1 MGRRRGAIRR
11 AGDRVTSVSPRLE
24 ALAGSPEKFP
34 GALLLTG
41 PSEPA
46 LDRESLRLAARLLC
60 PGDDPGAAC
69 GGCRRVFAGL
79 HPDLLTIEP
88 EGVQIRVDRVREALA
103 FGAGRPYEAPRRVV
117 RIRRAELLGPEAAN
131 ALLKALEEP
140 GARVRWILTTARPE
154 SLLATI
160 RSRCAGAGVLAPPRE
175 EREAAW
181 RERGLSGGDAADL
194 VVFGCAE
201 DADPAAR
208 LEESRAFRAAA
219 VEALEEGLVQGRRAA
234 LVLLADACAS
244 LPAEDARVLAEL
256 LGDAALADASP
267 GSDAIRHKAV
277 AGRLAQIAR
286 RVRPPALRDACI
298 AASDP
303 PPDNRRGNRRLHF
316 EKVLMD
322 LYDGRER

>member
-1 MGRRRGAIRR
+1 M
-11 AGDRVTSVSPRLE
+11 TSVSPRLE
-24 ALAGSPEKFP
+24 ALAGSPERFP

-41 PSEPA
+41 PSEAA

-60 PGDDPGAAC
+60 PGDDPDAAC

-117 RIRRAELLGPEAAN
+117 RIRRAELLGTEAAN

-140 GARVRWILTTARPE
+140 GARLRWILTTTRPQSE

-160 RSRCAGAGVLAPPRE
+160 RSRCAAAGVLAAPRD

-181 RERGLSGGDAADL
+181 RERGLSDADAADL
-194 VVFGCAE
+194 VVFGCPE
-201 DADPAAR
+201 DGDPAAR

-219 VEALEEGLVQGRRAA
+219 VEALEEGLVHGRRAA

-244 LPAEDARVLAEL
+244 LPAEDARLLAEL
-256 LGDAALADASP
+256 LGDAALAEASP
-267 GSDAIRHKAV
+267 GSDAIRHRAV

-286 RVRPPALRDACI
+286 RVRPAALRDACI

-316 EKVLMD
+316 EKVLLD
-322 LYDGRER
+322 LFDGRVSSK